1 MVDNKTIFRYDAR
14 GKSFKRVALFLIA
27 LAFILAVFGIFW
39 ISTLLK
45 QEIK

>member
-1 MVDNKTIFRYDAR
+1 MDDDKTVFRYDAR

-39 ISTLLK
+39 ISSLF
-45 QEIK
+45 E

>member
-1 MVDNKTIFRYDAR
+1 MDDSKTVFRYDAR

-39 ISTLLK
+39 ISSLF
-45 QEIK
+45 E

>member
-1 MVDNKTIFRYDAR
+1 MDDNKTVFRYDAR

-39 ISTLLK
+39 ISSIF
-45 QEIK
+45 E

>member
-39 ISTLLK
+39 ISSIFK
-45 QEIK
+45 